1 MRKRGAEPCPRVE
14 EGRRKRDLD
23 RGVNLTA
30 TRARRV
36 ELESDSQVM
45 MRSGLCWT
53 WRMRRASATATREEE
68 TVRRRVAGIAGLAV
82 QECGGVLASRA
93 GWIYCTRATEEETA
107 REAKLRCGECSCSGW
122 IGVDDRG
129 HADVHEEPIAE
140 LGLAV
145 CVVHVM
151 HWSGETDDGATRGRD
166 HYGGWNLSA

>member
-45 MRSGLCWT
+45 RSGLCWT

-68 TVRRRVAGIAGLAV
+68 TITAAVTCQPDAG
-82 QECGGVLASRA
+82 
-93 GWIYCTRATEEETA
+93 
-107 REAKLRCGECSCSGW
+107 
-122 IGVDDRG
+122 RG
-129 HADVHEEPIAE
+129 
-140 LGLAV
+140 
-145 CVVHVM
+145 
-151 HWSGETDDGATRGRD
+151 
-166 HYGGWNLSA
+166 